1 MSTGDWRSSTGSV
14 TIEEMFEIGPS
25 LREARMRRGLSP
37 GDVQKAIRI
46 RDRYLSA
53 IEDEQWELLPG
64 AAYAKGFLRTYA
76 DFLGLNGSLY
86 IDEFN
91 SRFPHQEDPALVAGA
106 MPPIRPVRLGVV
118 RPLLAIVAIVAA
130 VAAVAAWQLRGAPQ
144 TKSSTN
150 GGGATAA
157 PVTRRPAPAPSSQA
171 APPRQPAKKPA
182 PAPTPTSAVLA
193 ATNGRVWLQVRSGG
207 VSGAVLFEGV
217 LEQGRTLPVRL
228 SPRVW
233 LRVGAPWNLE
243 IRLGGHVV
251 SGMPAHVADLVL
263 DGSGLSPAP

>member
-1 MSTGDWRSSTGSV
+1 
-14 TIEEMFEIGPS
+14 MFEIGPS

-53 IEDEQWELLPG
+53 IEDERWELLPG

-91 SRFPHQEDPALVAGA
+91 SRFPHQEDPALTASA
-106 MPPIRPVRLGVV
+106 MPPIGPARIGIV

-130 VAAVAAWQLRGAPQ
+130 IAAVAAWQLRGSPQ

-150 GGGATAA
+150 GGGSTAA
-157 PVTRRPAPAPSSQA
+157 PVTHPSATAVSTPATPPQRPAKRPVA
-171 APPRQPAKKPA
+171 
-182 PAPTPTSAVLA
+182 TPTSAVLA
-193 ATNGRVWLQVRSGG
+193 ATKGRVWLQVRARDASGT
-207 VSGAVLFEGV
+207 VLFEGM
-217 LEQGRTLPVRL
+217 LEQGRTLPVKL
-228 SPRVW
+228 APRVW

-251 SGMPAHVADLVL
+251 AGMPAHVADLIL
-263 DGSGLSPAP
+263 DGGGLSPAP